1 MTCINGDGNPIEN
14 HDTGECASCGAAR
27 RKEERR
33 ASQVKVVKP
42 IRKVAPKR
50 AAQMR
55 EYYKLEKQYLE
66 CHPCC
71 EVVECH
77 RKSNQVHHMAG
88 RQNEDLLNV
97 DLFFA
102 CCSDCHEKITRD
114 SAWAIKMGY
123 SILRST

>member
-1 MTCINGDGNPIEN
+1 MTTCPTCGTTKTERNGY
-14 HDTGECASCGAAR
+14 CASCNYER
-27 RKEERR
+27 RREERN
-33 ASQVKVVKP
+33 ALKVKVVKP

-55 EYYKLEKQYLE
+55 EYYKLEKEYLE

-77 RKSNQVHHMAG
+77 RKSSQVHHMAG

-123 SILRST
+123 SSLRST